1 MILTDETIGLMMIY
15 AGCTLIVATVIVWFS
30 YPELR

>member
-1 MILTDETIGLMMIY
+1 MMIY